1 MSLLNSSN
9 FIENNTEKEEGTAM
23 FGEIWPLI
31 SVVLGIIILLSL
43 IIFLKLN
50 TFIALIITSI
60 ITALLLGMP
69 LNKIMETVENGMGS
83 TLGHIALIFG
93 LGAILGKLLSDGGG
107 ATRIADTLIAK
118 FGQKHVQ
125 WAMLIAAFI
134 VGIALFFEVGLV
146 LLIPLVFTVPKRANV
161 SILKLGLPMVT
172 ALSVTHGFLPPHPG
186 PVVIAKELKA
196 NIGHVLMYGIIIA
209 IPVTLIA
216 GPLFNKFAQKIIP
229 SAYSREGDIS
239 ALGAQKEFTNEEM
252 PGFGISILTAILPV
266 ILMLISTIVQL
277 VTGHDTPKNSVES
290 IIYLIGNAGTAMLIA
305 VIFAIFTM
313 GILRKRKM
321 EDIMESVTQAIYP
334 IGMMLLIIGGG
345 GTFKQVLIDGGVGD
359 TIAKMFEGTHMS
371 PILLAWIVAAVLR
384 IALGSA
390 TVAAISTTGIVMP
403 LLQAS
408 DTNVALVVLAIGA
421 GSVILSHVNDAG
433 FWMFRE
439 YFGLTV
445 KETFLTWSLLET
457 VISVSGIIFILFI
470 SLFV

>member
-1 MSLLNSSN
+1 M
-9 FIENNTEKEEGTAM
+9 GT
-23 FGEIWPLI
+23 IWTLA
-31 SVVLGIIILLSL
+31 SVVIGIVLLLTL

-50 TFIALIITSI
+50 TFISLIITSI
-60 ITALLLGMP
+60 VTAILLGMP
-69 LNKIMETVENGMGS
+69 LNKVMETIEAGMGG

-93 LGAILGKLLSDGGG
+93 LGAILGKLLADGGG
-107 ATRIADTLIAK
+107 ANRIADTLIDK

-146 LLIPLVFTVPKRANV
+146 LLIPLVFTIAKRAKV
-161 SILKLGLPMVT
+161 SPLKLGLPMVT

-196 NIGHVLMYGIIIA
+196 NIGHVLLYGIIIA

-216 GPLFNKFAQKIIP
+216 GPIFNKFAQKLIP
-229 SAYSREGDIS
+229 SAYTREGDIS
-239 ALGAQKEFTNEEM
+239 ALGSQKEFKASEM
-252 PGFGISILTAILPV
+252 PSFGLSILTAVLPV
-266 ILMLISTIVQL
+266 ILMLLSTVVQL
-277 VTGHDTPKNSVES
+277 VTGHETAKNLFEQ
-290 IIYLIGNAGTAMLIA
+290 IIYFIGTAGTAMLIS
-305 VIFAIFTM
+305 VIFAIFSM
-313 GILRKRKM
+313 GLHRERKM
-321 EDIMESVTQAIYP
+321 DDIMKSVTNAIYP
-334 IGMMLLIIGGG
+334 IGMMILIIGGG

-359 TIAKMFEGTHMS
+359 TIAKLFEGSTLS

-390 TVAAISTTGIVMP
+390 TVAAISTTGIVLP
-403 LLQAS
+403 LLQHS
-408 DTNVALVVLAIGA
+408 DANVALVVLAIGA

-433 FWMFRE
+433 FWMFKE

-457 VISVSGIIFILFI
+457 IISVSGIIFILFI

>member
-1 MSLLNSSN
+1 
-9 FIENNTEKEEGTAM
+9 M
-23 FGEIWPLI
+23 FAEIWPLI
-31 SVVLGIIILLSL
+31 SVVLGIVILLSL

-69 LNKIMETVENGMGS
+69 LDKIMETVEKGMGG

-125 WAMLIAAFI
+125 WAMLVAAFI

-146 LLIPLVFTVPKRANV
+146 LLIPLVFTVAKRANV
-161 SILKLGLPMVT
+161 STLKLGLPMVT

-196 NIGHVLMYGIIIA
+196 NIGHVLLYGIIIS

-216 GPLFNKFAQKIIP
+216 GPLFNKIAQKIIP
-229 SAYSREGDIS
+229 SAYGREGDIS
-239 ALGAQKEFTNEEM
+239 ALGAQKEFTEEEM

-266 ILMLISTIVQL
+266 ILMLISTLVQL
-277 VTGHDTPKNSVES
+277 ITGHDSPKNAFES

-313 GILRKRKM
+313 GILRHRKM
-321 EDIMESVTQAIYP
+321 DHIMESVTQAIYP
-334 IGMMLLIIGGG
+334 IGMMLLII
-345 GTFKQVLIDGGVGD
+345 GGVGD

-408 DTNVALVVLAIGA
+408 DANVALVVLAIGA

-433 FWMFRE
+433 FWMFKE

-457 VISVSGIIFILFI
+457 IISVSGIIFILFI

>member
-146 LLIPLVFTVPKRANV
+146 LLIPLVFTVAKRANV

-239 ALGAQKEFTNEEM
+239 ALGAQKEFTNDEM

-371 PILLAWIVAAVLR
+371 LILLAWIVAAVLR